1 MTETVGRATS
11 AARDTADGTS
21 RNPLSD
27 LAHSEAADR
36 LKAELQDYLAA
47 QATRLLTGVGHKLG
61 ETTGKLNDIAEG
73 NSPGFAKLAADGG
86 KKLAEGKGPLRTALE
101 LGVTRAKDNV
111 TGALKNLGGGG
122 KGKRKKSS
130 GNKPTVIMEYIDV
143 GVPLRTAYD
152 QWTQY
157 QDFSTFAKGV
167 KSANKADDTTS
178 DWQAKIWW
186 SNRSWKA
193 TTTEQVP
200 DDRIAW
206 SSEGAKGTTK
216 GVVSFHKLADNLTR
230 VLLVIEYYPSGLFE
244 KTGNIWRAQGRRA
257 RLDLKNFARFIT
269 IKGEAEDS
277 WRGEIRD
284 GEVVRSHEDAV
295 AEEEEEQGGPE
306 DSQAGDSEPGD
317 SEAEGEEYD
326 EETPEGEA
334 GGGPEDAYDED
345 EADEAEAGYEDEDEE
360 DAAPEDA
367 YEDEAGGAEP
377 DDPYEDEDEEAA
389 GDEDDEEYEEGVPPE
404 EDAPQEE
411 EYEDEDEEYE
421 DDDEPA
427 EEAGADEPEGRS
439 RR

>member
-11 AARDTADGTS
+11 AARDGADGAT
-21 RNPLSD
+21 NPLSE

-36 LKAELQDYLAA
+36 LKAELQDYLTA
-47 QATRLLTGVGHKLG
+47 QATRLLSGVGQKLG

-73 NSPGFAKLAADGG
+73 NSPGFAKLATDGG
-86 KKLAEGKGPLRTALE
+86 KKLAEGKGPLRTAVE
-101 LGVTRAKDNV
+101 LGAGHAKDSV
-111 TGALKNLGGGG
+111 KGALKNLGGG

-130 GNKPTVIMEYIDV
+130 GNKPTVIIEHIDV

-193 TTTEQVP
+193 TTNEQVP

-206 SSEGAKGTTK
+206 STEGAKGTMK
-216 GVVSFHKLADNLTR
+216 GVVSFHKIAENLTR
-230 VLLVIEYYPSGLFE
+230 VLMVIEYYPSGFFE

-295 AEEEEEQGGPE
+295 AEEEQQEG
-306 DSQAGDSEPGD
+306 SE
-317 SEAEGEEYD
+317 EAEGAEGAEDEEYG
-326 EETPEGEA
+326 EEAEEN
-334 GGGPEDAYDED
+334 GGPEDAYDESD
-345 EADEAEAGYEDEDEE
+345 ESDEDGEYEDEEG
-360 DAAPEDA
+360 AGPEDA
-367 YEDEAGGAEP
+367 YRDEAGGAEP

-389 GDEDDEEYEEGVPPE
+389 GDDEDDDEEYEEDVP
-404 EDAPQEE
+404 EE
-411 EYEDEDEEYE
+411 EYEDEDDEDDEYE
-421 DDDEPA
+421 DDEPA
-427 EEAGADEPEGRS
+427 DEAAPEEPEGRS

>member
-11 AARDTADGTS
+11 AARDGADGAAS
-21 RNPLSD
+21 NPLSD

-73 NSPGFAKLAADGG
+73 NSPGFAKLAVDGG
-86 KKLAEGKGPLRTALE
+86 RKLAEGKGPLRSAVE
-101 LGVTRAKDNV
+101 LGAGRAKDSV
-111 TGALKNLGGGG
+111 KGALKNLGGG

-130 GNKPTVIMEYIDV
+130 GNKPTVIIEHIDV

-230 VLLVIEYYPSGLFE
+230 VLLVIEYYPSGFFE

-257 RLDLKNFARFIT
+257 RLDLKNFVRFIT

-284 GEVVRSHEDAV
+284 GEVVRSHEDAL

-306 DSQAGDSEPGD
+306 GEHEDAETEE
-317 SEAEGEEYD
+317 EAEEE
-326 EETPEGEA
+326 GA
-334 GGGPEDAYDED
+334 LEDAH
-345 EADEAEAGYEDEDEE
+345 DEDEE
-360 DAAPEDA
+360 YEAEEDEEGAGPEDA
-367 YEDEAGGAEP
+367 YEDEEGAEP
-377 DDPYEDEDEEAA
+377 EDPYEDEDEEAA
-389 GDEDDEEYEEGVPPE
+389 GDEDEEEGVPP
-404 EDAPQEE
+404 EE

-421 DDDEPA
+421 DDEPA
-427 EEAGADEPEGRS
+427 DEAAPEEPEGRS

>member
-11 AARDTADGTS
+11 AARDGADGAT
-21 RNPLSD
+21 NPLSE

-36 LKAELQDYLAA
+36 LKAEVQDYLAA
-47 QATRLLTGVGHKLG
+47 QATRLLTGVGQKLG

-73 NSPGFAKLAADGG
+73 NSPGFAKLATDGG
-86 KKLAEGKGPLRTALE
+86 KKLAEGKGPLRTAVE
-101 LGVTRAKDNV
+101 LGAGRAKDNV
-111 TGALKNLGGGG
+111 KGALKNLGGG

-130 GNKPTVIMEYIDV
+130 GNKPTVIIEHIDV

-186 SNRSWKA
+186 SSRSWKA

-206 SSEGAKGTTK
+206 TSEGAKGTTK

-230 VLLVIEYYPSGLFE
+230 VLLVIEYYPSGFFE
-244 KTGNIWRAQGRRA
+244 KTGNIWRAQGRRT

-277 WRGEIRD
+277 WRGEIRE
-284 GEVVRSHEDAV
+284 GEVVRSHEDAL
-295 AEEEEEQGGPE
+295 AEEEEQQEGSEDAEGSADEEHDEEAEENGAPE
-306 DSQAGDSEPGD
+306 DT
-317 SEAEGEEYD
+317 YD
-326 EETPEGEA
+326 ESDEDDEYEDDEA
-334 GGGPEDAYDED
+334 AGPEDAH
-345 EADEAEAGYEDEDEE
+345 
-360 DAAPEDA
+360 
-367 YEDEAGGAEP
+367 EDEAGGAEP

-389 GDEDDEEYEEGVPPE
+389 GDDEDDDEEYEEGVPPE
-404 EDAPQEE
+404 E
-411 EYEDEDEEYE
+411 EYEDEDADEEYE
-421 DDDEPA
+421 DDEPA
-427 EEAGADEPEGRS
+427 GEAAAEEPEGRS